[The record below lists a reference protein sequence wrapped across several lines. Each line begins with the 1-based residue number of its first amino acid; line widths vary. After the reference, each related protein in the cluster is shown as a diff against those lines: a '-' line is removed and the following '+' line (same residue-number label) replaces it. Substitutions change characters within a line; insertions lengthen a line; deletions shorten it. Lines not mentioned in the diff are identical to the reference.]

1 MRDRSEDRWAEGWNH
16 CKSWLENRLGEED
29 ATAWLGA
36 LRLDDLKP
44 HRIVLGGIPNS
55 FFKNRISSLYQPLI
69 LEGLRSGY
77 PEISFVSDPEFE
89 FRVESGWPGAEGS
102 PSWGSP
108 LAPETSPGASPAP
121 PEGFS
126 SPESGR
132 NGSPEIPAATLA
144 SRYTFESFIPDE
156 GNRSALHFARMIAHH
171 PGKRFNP
178 FVLVGGTGV
187 GKTHLMQAIGNAL
200 MASLPPGKTVRYRTG
215 EEFKNEVFEGIS
227 KKRMPRVRE
236 AYRGVEVL
244 LLDGLQYLPVSP
256 TAQEELLHT
265 LDHLHRNGKQLVF
278 STDRYPRALSHMGEA
293 LGARLE
299 MGLIVEMF
307 PPGEE
312 TRRRLAMA
320 RGKEEGFVLPESVA
334 EFLAARITASVRQL
348 EGAVVRLGAYAG
360 LYGHEITEEFA
371 ERVAAPFFDFQPG
384 NGVIP
389 PARDTI
395 LERVAKRFGVTVRAL
410 KGRERGANIINARR
424 IAIHLLKFEGKC
436 SYPQIGTLLG
446 NRTHSTVLH
455 SHHTLLEGMRGDERL
470 RHHVMKL
477 ARDVAAE
484 PES

>member
-16 CKSWLENRLGEED
+16 CKTWIENRLGEDD
-29 ATAWLGA
+29 AAAWLSG

-55 FFKNRISSLYQPLI
+55 FCKNRIASLYQPLI

-77 PEISFVSDPEFE
+77 PEISFAADPVFE
-89 FRVESGWPGAEGS
+89 FRVESGWPGAEEFPTTGNALAMDANAGPGTAPGEGS
-102 PSWGSP
+102 AIPEDGPDGSLENPS
-108 LAPETSPGASPAP
+108 A
-121 PEGFS
+121 
-126 SPESGR
+126 
-132 NGSPEIPAATLA
+132 LA
-144 SRYTFESFIPDE
+144 SRHTFDAFIPDA
-156 GNRSALHFARMIAHH
+156 GNRSALQFARTVASQ
-171 PGKRFNP
+171 PGRRFNP

-200 MASLPPGKTVRYRTG
+200 TATLPPGKTVRYRTG

-227 KKRMPRVRE
+227 KKRMARVRE

-244 LLDGLQYLPVSP
+244 LLDVFQYLPVSP

-265 LDHLHRNGKQLVF
+265 LDHLHRQGKQLVF
-278 STDRYPRALSHMGEA
+278 SADRYPRALPNMGEA

-299 MGLIVEMF
+299 MGLIAEML

-312 TRRRLAMA
+312 TRRRLAAA
-320 RGKEEGFVLPESVA
+320 RAKAEGFTLPESVA
-334 EFLAARITASVRQL
+334 EYLAARITASVRQL

-360 LYGHEITEEFA
+360 LYGNEITEAFA
-371 ERVAAPFFDFQPG
+371 ERIAAPFFDFQPG
-384 NGVIP
+384 GGVVP
-389 PARDTI
+389 PARDII
-395 LERVAKRFGVTVRAL
+395 LERVAKRFGITVRAL
-410 KGRERGANIINARR
+410 KGRERGANIVNARR
-424 IAIHLLKFEGKC
+424 IAIHLLKYEGQC

-455 SHHTLLEGMRGDERL
+455 SHHILMEGMRGDERL

-484 PES
+484 QEN

>member
-1 MRDRSEDRWAEGWNH
+1 MRDRSEDRWEH
-16 CKSWLENRLGEED
+16 CKTWIENRLGEED
-29 ATAWLGA
+29 AAAWLSA
-36 LRLDDLKP
+36 LRLDDLNP

-77 PEISFVSDPEFE
+77 PEISFESDPVFE
-89 FRVESGWPGAEGS
+89 FRVESGWPGAERL
-102 PSWGSP
+102 PSSGKP
-108 LAPETSPGASPAP
+108 LATEAKPGAGSGPLGVP
-121 PEGFS
+121 S
-126 SPESGR
+126 SSEDGR
-132 NGSPEIPAATLA
+132 DGSVENPSAMA
-144 SRYTFESFIPDE
+144 SRHTFDSFISDE
-156 GNRSALHFARMIAHH
+156 GNRSALQFAKTIASH
-171 PGKRFNP
+171 PGRRFNP

-200 MASLPPGKTVRYRTG
+200 IATLPPGKTVRYRTG
-215 EEFKNEVFEGIS
+215 EEFKNEVFEGIA
-227 KKRMPRVRE
+227 KKRMARVRE

-244 LLDGLQYLPVSP
+244 LLDGLQFLPVSP

-265 LDHLHRNGKQLVF
+265 LDHLHRKGKQLVF
-278 STDRYPRALSHMGEA
+278 SADRYPRALPNMGEA

-299 MGLIVEMF
+299 MGLIAEML

-312 TRRRLAMA
+312 TRRRLAIA
-320 RGKEEGFVLPESVA
+320 RGKEEGFMLPESVA
-334 EFLAARITASVRQL
+334 GYLAARITASVRQL

-360 LYGHEITEEFA
+360 LYGNEITEDFA
-371 ERVAAPFFDFQPG
+371 ERIAAPFFDFQPG
-384 NGVIP
+384 NGIIP

-395 LERVAKRFGVTVRAL
+395 LERVAKRFGVTVSAL

-446 NRTHSTVLH
+446 NRSHSTVLH
-455 SHHTLLEGMRGDERL
+455 SHHILMEGMRGDERL
-470 RHHVMKL
+470 KRHVMKL

-484 PES
+484 QEG